1 MDSQKEMRRYVG
13 MGLLLLLM
21 LLVAASAGA
30 AQMASS
36 NFQIRSSSLN
46 SGGGQMGTAN
56 FGIQNSMG
64 QPMPTGICQSA
75 NFGMFAG
82 FQPTFLEEFVLPT
95 AERGDVNGDGGINV
109 LDVLAVVN
117 DILGIDPLTGDAPL
131 RADCNGDEVINV
143 LDALGIV
150 NVILGIGSCVP

>member
-1 MDSQKEMRRYVG
+1 
-13 MGLLLLLM
+13 MG
-21 LLVAASAGA
+21 S
-30 AQMASS
+30 
-36 NFQIRSSSLN
+36 
-46 SGGGQMGTAN
+46 AN

-64 QPMPTGICQSA
+64 QPMPTGICRSP

-82 FQPTFLEEFVLPT
+82 FQPTCLEEFVLPT

-117 DILGIDPLTGDAPL
+117 HILGIVLLDEDGQW
-131 RADCNGDEVINV
+131 RADCNGDGSVNV

-150 NVILGIGSCVP
+150 NKILGIGECVP